1 MQYSVCLAETLLRR
15 YPDPDSYPYQSWSYP
30 QGFLLWGFI
39 RLYEKT
45 GERRY
50 YDYVMRYCEE
60 HVTPDGTVLGFT
72 GISLDDVMSGSV
84 LVWAY
89 QQTKQEK
96 YRLACAQVRRAFD
109 DYPRNPD
116 GGFWHSRDREGEMW
130 VDGLFMGQMFLV
142 RYGAYVDGSDRDFC
156 FREAIRQLNL
166 VFDRCEKDGSGLLY
180 HAYSARPGTPW
191 ANVVTGKSHEIWS
204 EGLGWYA
211 MILVDVLETIPR
223 DYPGWES
230 VHRQLSRLLASLALV
245 QDPCSGLWYQVVD
258 KIHSPGN
265 WHDSSGSAMFL
276 YTFQKAALL
285 GLCGKDEYG
294 EVIRRGCEG
303 LKTKCLT
310 DPEGN
315 LNVYDACDGVCVQF
329 DYETYVRYVK
339 NVNAKEAV
347 AAALWAFAAV
357 ELGAI

>member
-109 DYPRNPD
+109 DYPR
-116 GGFWHSRDREGEMW
+116 
-130 VDGLFMGQMFLV
+130 
-142 RYGAYVDGSDRDFC
+142 
-156 FREAIRQLNL
+156 
-166 VFDRCEKDGSGLLY
+166 
-180 HAYSARPGTPW
+180 
-191 ANVVTGKSHEIWS
+191 
-204 EGLGWYA
+204 
-211 MILVDVLETIPR
+211 
-223 DYPGWES
+223 
-230 VHRQLSRLLASLALV
+230 
-245 QDPCSGLWYQVVD
+245 
-258 KIHSPGN
+258 
-265 WHDSSGSAMFL
+265 
-276 YTFQKAALL
+276 
-285 GLCGKDEYG
+285 
-294 EVIRRGCEG
+294 
-303 LKTKCLT
+303 
-310 DPEGN
+310 
-315 LNVYDACDGVCVQF
+315 CV
-329 DYETYVRYVK
+329 
-339 NVNAKEAV
+339 
-347 AAALWAFAAV
+347 
-357 ELGAI
+357 